1 MCLNVFYSFFFFLQI
16 SFHFSDTLFVLS
28 MRKKKKE
35 AEDRIWPSLKISE
48 LMFCVCWELRELT
61 QDSRECVCV
70 CVCVCAEQM
79 ARLQGEGRR
88 SASTS
93 K

>member
-28 MRKKKKE
+28 MKNKK
-35 AEDRIWPSLKISE
+35 EDRIWPSLKISE

-70 CVCVCAEQM
+70 CAEQM